1 MNVRTKSWLGLALAL
16 LLLSLIAAITTC
28 AARSYHAA
36 GSWVDHT
43 REVQARVERFLSL
56 LKDEETAVRGFR
68 LSGDERD
75 LDPWRKAEALLG
87 DEFAGLRRLTG
98 DDPQQQAN
106 LALLDPL
113 VAEERALLAAAIAA
127 ARTRTAPP
135 SEERGR
141 EVMSALRDRIG
152 GMQLAEAMLFAL
164 RNDELAG
171 NRRLLMLLLAFSV
184 LAQAGLLTWVFRVL
198 NRDRG
203 RLQGALDQARL
214 SEERLAAAIREL
226 RAAKEQAEA
235 AGHAK
240 GEFLAAMSHE
250 IRTPMNGI
258 IGMTGLLIDTPL
270 SEEQYGLVETVRG
283 CADGLLTIINDIL
296 DFSKIE
302 AGRLDLEAIDFDLRQ
317 VLDDSLG
324 LFADA
329 AQDKGVELLC
339 GIAPGVPAMVRGDPG
354 RLRQILVNLVGNAIK
369 FTAQGEVVVGVAAQS
384 NGLLAFS
391 VRDSGIGI
399 PPAVQERLFQPFSQA
414 DSSTTRTYGGT
425 GLGLAIC
432 RRLVELMGGAI
443 SVSSAAGAGSTFSF
457 TIAVSAA
464 AGQVGEPTRDFGG
477 LHALVVEPHP
487 LVRAALVAQLAGLG
501 VESLA
506 VPDGATALARLRAAA
521 AAAAPLRCALVAMGA
536 TGAPGMNGNA
546 LARAIRGEP
555 ALAATQV
562 VLLGAR
568 GLQED
573 GGAAFAVLAKPVRQ
587 AELAATLLRLVGSG
601 DGTSR
606 TQIRAAA
613 PAMPQLH
620 GRVLVAEDN
629 PVNQRLVAAQ
639 LAKLGCRCDIVAN
652 GAEALA
658 ALARAPYD
666 AVLMDCQM
674 PELDGYQATA
684 ALRAREAQR
693 PGVRR
698 LPVIAMTANAMAG
711 DRERCLAAGMDDY
724 VPKPVRNEV
733 LAKTLAAWLPAAQTG
748 TARYRARSI
757 AATPPVSDPQALA
770 DLREDLG
777 DDLAISEAVATFV
790 EECAERC
797 AAIAAAAQAGGGDP
811 LRRAA
816 HLLKG
821 SAQVL
826 GARWLA
832 DCCRRLED
840 LGRSAA
846 PAGGSPL
853 VDELDRALA
862 ATVEHFSQLT

>member
-1 MNVRTKSWLGLALAL
+1 MNVRAKSWLGLALAL
-16 LLLSLIAAITTC
+16 LLLSLIATITTC

-43 REVQARVERFLSL
+43 REVQARLERFLSL
-56 LKDEETAVRGFR
+56 LKDEETAVRGLR

-87 DEFAGLRRLTG
+87 DELAGLRRLTA
-98 DDPQQQAN
+98 DNPQQQAN
-106 LALLDPL
+106 LALLGPL
-113 VAEERALLAAAIAA
+113 VAEERALLAAAVAA
-127 ARTRTAPP
+127 TRARAAPP
-135 SEERGR
+135 ADERGR
-141 EVMSALRDRIG
+141 ELMSALRDRVG
-152 GMQLAEAMLFAL
+152 AMQLAEATLFAS
-164 RNDELAG
+164 RNDDLTG
-171 NRRLLMLLLAFSV
+171 DRRLLMLLLAVSV
-184 LAQAGLLTWVFRVL
+184 LAQAGLLVWVFRVL
-198 NRDRG
+198 TRDRG
-203 RLQGALDQARL
+203 QLQGALAQARL

-226 RAAKEQAEA
+226 QVAKELAEA
-235 AGHAK
+235 AGRAK

-302 AGRLDLEAIDFDLRQ
+302 AGRLDLETIDFDLRQ

-324 LFADA
+324 LFSDA
-329 AQDKGVELLC
+329 AQAKGVELVC
-339 GIAPGVPAMVRGDPG
+339 EFAPRVPTHVRGDPG
-354 RLRQILVNLVGNAIK
+354 RLRQVLVNLVGNALK
-369 FTAQGEVVVGVAAQS
+369 FTPQGEVVVAVAAAPAGKIQC
-384 NGLLAFS
+384 S

-443 SVSSAAGAGSTFSF
+443 SVRSVVGEGSTFHF
-457 TIAVSAA
+457 TLALPAA
-464 AGQVGEPTRDFGG
+464 AEGAGEPTSDLAR
-477 LHALVVEPHP
+477 LSTLVVEPHA
-487 LVRAALVAQLAGLG
+487 LARAALLAQLTALG
-501 VESLA
+501 VPAQA
-506 VPDGATALARLRAAA
+506 VADGATALARLRAAA
-521 AAAAPLRCALVAMGA
+521 AAGAPLRCALVAMGA
-536 TGAPGMNGNA
+536 PSAAGMGGEA
-546 LARAIRGEP
+546 LARAIRDEP
-555 ALAATQV
+555 ALAATPV

-568 GLQED
+568 GLHDE
-573 GGAAFAVLAKPVRQ
+573 GAAVVAVLAKPVRQ
-587 AELAATLLRLVGSG
+587 AELAATVLRVAGSG
-601 DGTSR
+601 TGT
-606 TQIRAAA
+606 THIRAAA
-613 PAMPQLH
+613 AAMPQLH

-639 LAKLGCRCDIVAN
+639 LAKLGCRYDIVAN

-684 ALRAREAQR
+684 TLRAREAQR
-693 PGVRR
+693 PGARR

-724 VPKPVRNEV
+724 VPKPVRNEA
-733 LAKTLAAWLPAAQTG
+733 LARTLAAWLPAAQTG
-748 TARYRARSI
+748 TARYRARAI

-777 DDLAISEAVATFV
+777 DDLAISEALATFV
-790 EECAERC
+790 QECAERC

-832 DCCRRLED
+832 DCCGRLEE
-840 LGRSAA
+840 LGRSGA
-846 PAGGSPL
+846 PAAASPV

-862 ATVEHFSQLT
+862 ATVGHFSQLA